1 MRALFTADLQLGA
14 GLTLGSGEFGPA
26 SRFQDQCD
34 VLDRIADLAVA
45 EECGIVF
52 VLGDIFERARP
63 EAHHILAFQAFVRR
77 LNADGIRVFCTVGN
91 HDVRSA
97 ALPSAVE
104 IFGETGC
111 VVALQPSIYPVD
123 DTVIAAL
130 PWTHPGNVVAAMPDA
145 DREAVNDAAAR
156 GLAEAAMVMSMR
168 CETEWAAYTPIL
180 VAHWAVTGASLPN
193 GLDSS
198 LMREP
203 VIPLDALKETGF
215 KVIAL
220 GHLHVPQVLC
230 EEPAIFY
237 CGSPMVCDWG
247 ETGFDHG
254 VWVLDTAEAA

>member
-14 GLTLGSGEFGPA
+14 GVTFGQGEFGPG
-26 SRFQDQCD
+26 SRFQDQIEI
-34 VLDRIADLAVA
+34 LDRIADLAVT
-45 EECGIVF
+45 EKCGLVF

-63 EAHHILAFQAFVRR
+63 EPHHILAFQAFVRR
-77 LNADGIRVFCTVGN
+77 LLADGIRVFAIAGN
-91 HDVRSA
+91 HDIRSA

-111 VVALQPSIYPVD
+111 VVALQPSIYPVED
-123 DTVIAAL
+123 IVIAAL
-130 PWTHPGNVVAAMPDA
+130 PWTHPGNVVAALADQ
-145 DREAVNDAAAR
+145 DRETVNDAASR
-156 GLAEAAMVMSMR
+156 GLAEAAMVMSVR
-168 CETEWAAYTPIL
+168 CETEWPTLTPIL

-198 LMREP
+198 MLREP
-203 VIPLDALKETGF
+203 VIPLDALRDTAF

-220 GHLHVPQVLC
+220 GHLHMPQVLC
-230 EEPAIFY
+230 EEPAIIY

-247 ETGFDHG
+247 ESGFEHG